1 MPPSNKHSPSAGTG
15 DQSQYESNRGYQDNF
30 AVVIPARYE
39 SSRFPGKPLANIA
52 GVSLIERV
60 WRRCTMAVPVEKI
73 IIATDD
79 QRIKDHCESFGAD
92 VEMTDYGCLTGTDRV
107 QQTVQQRKLDWA
119 VNVQGDEPMVRPEDI
134 QSVVRAFLS
143 ANGQRVINAMAPIT
157 DSEEWLS
164 LAVPK
169 LVFDQHD
176 RLLYMSRA
184 PIPGNK
190 ASTLIAAWK
199 QVCIYAFSAEHL
211 TRFVA
216 TDGKTPFEAIED
228 IEILRFVEQGIPV
241 QMVRVESGTVAVDFP
256 EDVARAE
263 AVIAKLREEMSN

>member
-1 MPPSNKHSPSAGTG
+1 MPPNTKHSPSAGTV

-169 LVFDQHD
+169 LVFDQED

-263 AVIAKLREEMSN
+263 AVIAKLRGEMSN